1 MMNLDLSK
9 EFSIFV
15 TTLCPFLSV
24 FFSIAIINTG
34 TLSASS
40 PNVMVE
46 FKNSWG
52 ILEFKSNLHEKN
64 ADVIIYRKKYDV
76 M

>member
-1 MMNLDLSK
+1 MS
-9 EFSIFV
+9 FFV
-15 TTLCPFLSV
+15 C

-64 ADVIIYRKKYDV
+64 ADVIIYKKKYDV